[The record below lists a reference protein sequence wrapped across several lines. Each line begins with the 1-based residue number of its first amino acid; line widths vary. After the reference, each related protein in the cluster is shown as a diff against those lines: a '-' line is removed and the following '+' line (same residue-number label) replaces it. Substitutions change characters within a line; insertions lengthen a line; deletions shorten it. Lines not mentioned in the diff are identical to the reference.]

1 MAAAVFRQ
9 TRALF
14 SAAVAAF
21 SDHSFAIAYYFIKI
35 VAESYGKW
43 YNAT

>member
-1 MAAAVFRQ
+1 MIEM
-9 TRALF
+9 
-14 SAAVAAF
+14 AAVAAF